1 MNPQSETIKL
11 KKIMRS
17 EFQFVYPLK
26 DNRFKD
32 HSNFTDLTVIGEA
45 ITGELD
51 KAFEVKIKKVV
62 YFCKHEIF
70 GSDIAGLIQVL
81 NMDLF
86 MEISTAAENYVLT
99 NILKPQP

>member
-1 MNPQSETIKL
+1 MNPQSETIKSNNR
-11 KKIMRS
+11 MRN

-26 DNRFKD
+26 DSRFKD

-51 KAFEVKIKKVV
+51 KAFEVKVNRVI
-62 YFCKHEIF
+62 YFRKHETL
-70 GSDIAGLIQVL
+70 GSDVAGLIQVL

-86 MEISTAAENYVLT
+86 MEISTAAESYVLT
-99 NILKPQP
+99 NILKPQ